1 MKKILIIFLML
12 VSAMVPLMLNGRQMA
27 LADTKSEI
35 IGGVCEA
42 AGTNTTDA
50 QGNPACDAS
59 SSPGN
64 VGSTIKTIV
73 NLLSVVA
80 GVAAVI
86 MIIVAGLRY
95 VTSGGKEEGI
105 KNAKNTIMYAIIGL
119 VIVALAQLIVHF
131 VLHNTNKATSGAAP
145 SSKPTSSTSSSSGS
159 SSGSGGLTGGSSNN
173 NGGLTG
179 ASNIPQ

>member
-42 AGTNTTDA
+42 AGTTDA

-64 VGSTIKTIV
+64 VSSTITTIV
-73 NLLSVVA
+73 NLLSAVA

-86 MIIVAGLRY
+86 MIIIAGLRY

-131 VLHNTNKATSGAAP
+131 VLNNATKATDCVNG
-145 SSKPTSSTSSSSGS
+145 KTS
-159 SSGSGGLTGGSSNN
+159 TGQKCS
-173 NGGLTG
+173 
-179 ASNIPQ
+179 

>member
-1 MKKILIIFLML
+1 MRKILTIFLML
-12 VSAMVPLMLNGRQMA
+12 VSTMAPLMLNGRQMA

-35 IGGVCEA
+35 QGGVCEA
-42 AGTNTTDA
+42 AGTTDA

-64 VGSTIKTIV
+64 VSSTITTIV
-73 NLLSVVA
+73 NLLSAVA

-86 MIIVAGLRY
+86 MIIIAGLRY
-95 VTSGGKEEGI
+95 VTSGGKEEGV

-131 VLHNTNKATSGAAP
+131 VLNNTTKATDCVNG
-145 SSKPTSSTSSSSGS
+145 KTS
-159 SSGSGGLTGGSSNN
+159 TGQKCS
-173 NGGLTG
+173 
-179 ASNIPQ
+179 